1 MLLLVL
7 LLSKHYNYHVQ
18 KTVLQIPI
26 NQQLKNDAEQ
36 VAQAQGF
43 SSLQEVIRVFLSK
56 FAANKVEVTIQ
67 ESVMLSDKSEKRY
80 LKETLD
86 FGKGKNIHSAKNVD
100 ELMSQFNADKVS

>member
-1 MLLLVL
+1 M
-7 LLSKHYNYHVQ
+7 Q
-18 KTVLQIPI
+18 RTVLQIPI
-26 NQQLKNDAEQ
+26 SLDLKNEAEQ

-56 FAANKVEVTIQ
+56 FAANKFEVTIQ

-86 FGKGKNIHSAKNVD
+86 FEKGKNIHSAKNVD
-100 ELMSQFNADKVS
+100 ELMSQLNGNKVS

>member
-1 MLLLVL
+1 M
-7 LLSKHYNYHVQ
+7 Q

-67 ESVMLSDKSEKRY
+67 EPIMLSEKSEKRY

-86 FGKGKNIHSAKNVD
+86 FKAGKNIRSAKNVD
-100 ELMSQFNADKVS
+100 ELMSQLNANKAS

>member
-1 MLLLVL
+1 M
-7 LLSKHYNYHVQ
+7 Q
-18 KTVLQIPI
+18 RTVLQIPI
-26 NQQLKNDAEQ
+26 NRQLKNEAEQ

-67 ESVMLSDKSEKRY
+67 ESVRLSEKSEKRY

-86 FGKGKNIHSAKNVD
+86 FKKGKNIRSAKNVN
-100 ELMSQFNADKVS
+100 ELMSQLNGNKVS